1 MREYYERRAAEYD
14 ETILD
19 GTDAATAAAFNR
31 ELDDLGRVLAAL
43 PPARVLDVAC
53 GTALFTRYL
62 RGELVALDQSEGM
75 LGIARTRVPAARL
88 VRAAVPSLPFVDLA
102 FDRLCSAHF
111 YGHLVEA
118 ERVAFLAEARRV
130 ASELL
135 VVDEAV
141 HAGAQPD
148 GWQRRTLR
156 DGSQYTIYKRHF
168 TPEQLE
174 AELGGDGE
182 VLFAGRFFVAVRSR
196 PAADGGSAA
205 KLASFGHTVVAGV

>member
-1 MREYYERRAAEYD
+1 MREYYDRRAAEYD

-19 GTDAATAAAFNR
+19 GSDAETAAAFTG
-31 ELDDLGRVLAAL
+31 ELAALGRVLAAL

-53 GTALFTRYL
+53 GTGLITRYL
-62 RGELVALDQSEGM
+62 RGEVTALDHSEGM
-75 LGIARTRVPAARL
+75 LRIAGTRVPAARL
-88 VRAAVPSLPFVDLA
+88 VRAAVPSLPFADLA
-102 FDRLCSAHF
+102 FDQLCTSNF

-135 VVDEAV
+135 VVDEAA

-148 GWQRRTLR
+148 GWQERTLR
-156 DGSQYTIYKRHF
+156 DGSRYTIYKRHF
-168 TPEQLE
+168 TADRLRV
-174 AELGGDGE
+174 ELGGDGE

-196 PAADGGSAA
+196 PVADGPRDG
-205 KLASFGHTVVAGV
+205 